1 MLDFAQNALTAF
13 TTLAQN
19 NSGGGGGAIVGI
31 LVFLIQIAIAVVVI
45 AGLWKMF
52 VKAGHPG
59 WAAIVP
65 IYNIYILTKVA
76 GRPWWW
82 LLLLF
87 IPIVSLVIAIIL
99 MLDIAKAFGKS
110 VLFAV
115 GLILLFPIFACIL
128 GFGSAQYQ
136 GPPAR

>member
-1 MLDFAQNALTAF
+1 M
-13 TTLAQN
+13 
-19 NSGGGGGAIVGI
+19 VGI